1 MQYKKDSVRRR
12 IIEVGKEEY
21 LENGFRGG
29 NIKAIAQK
37 AGVPVGNLYRYF
49 DGKSGLLDA
58 IVSPVYNEIPSII
71 DKLAHLFISQN
82 LTFSEF
88 VPVLTEST
96 LQMLDIYKSELL
108 ILVYRCEK
116 TKYEGFIDKIVA
128 IISSLITS
136 HMHGEPTDDQ
146 KEFVAIISR
155 SFITTMFDL
164 IRDGYERERLKELI
178 TKLIEFT
185 FHDINDR
192 I

>member
-1 MQYKKDSVRRR
+1 MQYKKDNVRRR

-29 NIKAIAQK
+29 NIKTIAEK

-82 LTFSEF
+82 LTFGEF
-88 VPVLTEST
+88 VPVLADST
-96 LQMLDIYKSELL
+96 LQILDMYKAELL

-116 TKYEGFIDKIVA
+116 TKYGDFIDKIVV
-128 IISSLITS
+128 IISSLIMNY
-136 HMHGEPTDDQ
+136 MHGEPTADQ
-146 KEFVAIISR
+146 KEFVAIISK
-155 SFITTMFDL
+155 SFITTLFDL

-178 TKLIEFT
+178 NKLIEFT
-185 FHDINDR
+185 FFNINDR